1 MKFSLIGWVVSIL
14 FFVFIAVPVG
24 IGLYSITNLI
34 YAIKKVSQFFKK
46 KTIKNEQAQ
55 FKSIPPKS
63 IS

>member
-34 YAIKKVSQFFKK
+34 YAIKNVSQFLK
-46 KTIKNEQAQ
+46 KTIKNAKAQ